1 MVARLR
7 RFFDIRTG
15 EALPVFLTFLYIAV
29 SDLLPHVSRHG
40 KERQGRNLVA
50 LVAGL
55 LLMLALARVTE
66 H

>member
-1 MVARLR
+1 PW
-7 RFFDIRTG
+7 
-15 EALPVFLTFLYIAV
+15 ALAFSAGTFLYIAV

-50 LVAGL
+50 LIAGL
-55 LLMLALARVTE
+55 LLMLALSQVGE